1 MNLFF
6 KHFKKKI
13 KERKSLQETGLK
25 HTMDLSRGEKKK
37 SLKNTAKEHQKEK
50 VNILYVKPKRKFIIL
65 IYFSCFVKVR
75 SMITGV

>member
-1 MNLFF
+1 
-6 KHFKKKI
+6 
-13 KERKSLQETGLK
+13 
-25 HTMDLSRGEKKK
+25 MDLSRGEKKK